1 MFGWFQRKQDPK
13 QTRAYQLGRDMAE
26 RFANDLEKLME
37 IRFKP
42 WAEGYLDVLQG
53 QLNKC
58 LNPAN
63 APPIIV
69 AKIEYKIFSERVVE
83 RHDEMIADV
92 TGVLS
97 EHLAVADQVQMRDK
111 FDELRRVLIKSRMVT
126 ATCSMSA
133 LAHCGRHIEEHL
145 SECCPMPGRDC
156 STVTRTSFG
165 NSRAPGSEEGCGL
178 LLGRIEHCLDPTGR
192 PFEFLTV
199 QASKASDL
207 DVR

>member
-42 WAEGYLDVLQG
+42 WAEGYLDVLQV

-111 FDELRRVLIKSRMVT
+111 FDELLQVTVGNFCRKLTEDGLQRLFDMGSVLKIADDEWRP
-126 ATCSMSA
+126 AHPELSA
-133 LAHCGRHIEEHL
+133 KFPA
-145 SECCPMPGRDC
+145 
-156 STVTRTSFG
+156 
-165 NSRAPGSEEGCGL
+165 
-178 LLGRIEHCLDPTGR
+178 
-192 PFEFLTV
+192 
-199 QASKASDL
+199 DL
-207 DVR
+207 